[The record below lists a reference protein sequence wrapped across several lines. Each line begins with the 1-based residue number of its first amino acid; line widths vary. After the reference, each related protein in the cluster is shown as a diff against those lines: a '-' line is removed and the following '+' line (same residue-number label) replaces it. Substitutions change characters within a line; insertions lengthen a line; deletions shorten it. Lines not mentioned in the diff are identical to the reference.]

1 MAGQPLF
8 DWGFELPSLI
18 DHLPTRI
25 QNFVGDITPTL
36 RNVELPYPLKNL
48 LAPVYTKTTVQLA
61 DILNNAVR
69 TTEATRLVELCRT
82 AAKPSP
88 VSDAAPFLEERKGRP
103 LGIVATSSTS
113 SPLEDETIMGFSTS
127 TASTDSL
134 VEAAAATPGLRAL
147 MANPRLGKNTG
158 GKGKGNKGSIRS
170 MTVGKKLGAAIAKE
184 VEKVNKHELRIV
196 WTSRNTGQKEI
207 ASVLKDARVQHTPVC
222 LLTERPTSVLTLPV
236 LAAIIPLATCYS
248 ALVTPAKSSSEYLE
262 RLFWTFYLPI
272 IPLTLTIDALG
283 KAFDTT
289 DLGSSADHFEWT
301 IERKSIVSHAW
312 EVVGMLGMPKT

>member
-25 QNFVGDITPTL
+25 QTFVGDITPTL

-69 TTEATRLVELCRT
+69 TTEATRLVELCRI

-103 LGIVATSSTS
+103 VGIVATSSTS
-113 SPLEDETIMGFSTS
+113 SPPEDETMGFSTA

-134 VEAAAATPGLRAL
+134 VEEAGATPALRAL
-147 MANPRLGKNTG
+147 MANPRL
-158 GKGKGNKGSIRS
+158 
-170 MTVGKKLGAAIAKE
+170 E

-196 WTSRNTGQKEI
+196 WTSRNIGQKEI
-207 ASVLKDARVQHTPVC
+207 ASVLKDARLQDTPIC

-272 IPLTLTIDALG
+272 IPLTLTIDALA
-283 KAFDTT
+283 KAFDST
-289 DLGSSADHFEWT
+289 DLGSYADHFEWT
-301 IERKSIVSHAW
+301 IERKSIVSNAW